1 MLATQ
6 TQLDTTAST
15 CLSQATL
22 SHFPMFILYILGLIF
37 WIWMLV
43 DCIQR
48 RMDGTQKIIWV
59 LVIIF
64 LNVLGAII
72 YFFAGRNSR
81 IV

>member
-1 MLATQ
+1 M
-6 TQLDTTAST
+6 S
-15 CLSQATL
+15 
-22 SHFPMFILYILGLIF
+22 ILYLLCLIF

-48 RMDGTQKIIWV
+48 RMDSTQKIIWV
-59 LVIIF
+59 LVLLF